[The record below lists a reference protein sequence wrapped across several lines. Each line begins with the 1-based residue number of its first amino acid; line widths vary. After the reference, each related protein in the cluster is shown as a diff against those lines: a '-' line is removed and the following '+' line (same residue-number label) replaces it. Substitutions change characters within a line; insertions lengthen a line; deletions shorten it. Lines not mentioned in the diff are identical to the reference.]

1 MLTIVWDLDD
11 VLNDLMSAWFDSWKR
26 AHPECALSY
35 AQISENPPDRVL
47 GIAREE
53 YLASLDEFRN
63 SERAR
68 ALTPNREVLAWMK
81 QHGAAYRHVALTARP
96 LDSAPPAAEW
106 LFRHF
111 GTYIRAFGV
120 VPGRLA
126 AGTPQYDATKGD
138 FLRWF
143 GRADILVDDSE
154 ENLASAEKLGIHGV
168 LYPQPWN
175 RRSLTVAGMLDSIPQ
190 IARAPRQ
197 PGLLR

>member
-11 VLNDLMSAWFDSWKR
+11 VLNDLMSAWFESWKP

-35 AQISENPPDRVL
+35 PQISENPPDRVL
-47 GIAREE
+47 GITREQ

-68 ALTPNREVLAWMK
+68 ALTPNRDVLAWMK

-96 LDSAPPAAEW
+96 LGCTPAAAEW

-120 VPGRLA
+120 VPSRLA
-126 AGTPQYDATKGD
+126 AGAPHYDVTKGD

-154 ENLASAEKLGIHGV
+154 ENLASAEKLGIRGV

-175 RRSLTVAGMLDSIPQ
+175 RCSQTPEAVLASISRGSAGFSQSP
-190 IARAPRQ
+190 
-197 PGLLR
+197 